1 MKIENGNNVNIGSQK
16 RMMQDTDT
24 TTRSIQN
31 QIQRKQQ
38 ELQKLAENK
47 DMDMEQ
53 KMERRKEIQQEIA
66 DLERQLRQYQME
78 KRMEQQKEIS
88 SVENKPSERSNVHTK
103 PQEQEI
109 ASFSQEGMQAL
120 LSAGSSIKQ
129 AGIHKKVAREMEGRA
144 AVLQSEIKLD
154 AGRKRSTEAKQEELA
169 KVEQTAEN
177 AKASQFRSLKDAN
190 EAIDKAG
197 ESEAEHNRVAGN
209 QDVEKD
215 SKKTDKN
222 AEKDIS
228 EKKADPNQKE
238 DVGAED
244 KMDLQKA
251 KDISAK
257 TQQEQDEYNSRVL
270 LWNYVPI
277 DVRL

>member
-53 KMERRKEIQQEIA
+53 KMERRKEIQQEIT

-177 AKASQFRSLKDAN
+177 ATASQFRALKDAN
-190 EAIDKAG
+190 ETIDKAG

-244 KMDLQKA
+244 TMDLQKA

-257 TQQEQDEYNSRVL
+257 TQQEQDAHNSHTL